1 MNMARPGAHKAHF
14 RTCPE
19 VVPNRPKAFATLNQQ
34 SRNFQYIGQK
44 HRNGRRFVHF
54 IQHTNTALSPQLLLQ
69 RSTPTASPGAK
80 PIMSIESIVDFSA
93 VSTQAQRYRPA
104 AEKILKGDPQQ
115 TLYNHYDSPCGQ
127 MSAGVWEG
135 EVGQWK
141 VNYTEHEY
149 CEIVQGVSVLRDE
162 DGNAKTLRA
171 GDRFVIPAGFS
182 GTWEVLEACR
192 KIYVV
197 FERKA

>member
-1 MNMARPGAHKAHF
+1 
-14 RTCPE
+14 
-19 VVPNRPKAFATLNQQ
+19 
-34 SRNFQYIGQK
+34 
-44 HRNGRRFVHF
+44 
-54 IQHTNTALSPQLLLQ
+54 
-69 RSTPTASPGAK
+69 
-80 PIMSIESIVDFSA
+80 MSIESIVDFS
-93 VSTQAQRYRPA
+93 QATTMAERYLPA
-104 AEKILKGDPQQ
+104 PEKILEGNPEQ
-115 TLYNHYDSPCGQ
+115 LVYNHFNSPCGQ

-135 EVGQWK
+135 AVGKWT

-171 GDRFVIPAGFS
+171 GDRFVIPAGFK

-197 FERKA
+197 FEQKT